1 MALAAGTP
9 VVDADGHVYEQAA
22 EIYEFLPS
30 PYAGRATVLGFPLW
44 PTPDGFQR
52 GAIHARLG
60 LHRSFA
66 VDARAWL
73 DFLDAA
79 GIGATVLY
87 PTAGLATGAIRDP
100 DWAVALCRAYND
112 WLAARFLA
120 ASPRLGGV
128 ALLPLQDPAAAAEE
142 LRRAVRTLGMV
153 GGVLAAVGL
162 ERALGHAGFDPLY
175 AEAQRLD
182 VPLAVHG
189 GPSQGLA
196 LDRLD
201 HFAQVHT
208 LAHPFAQMTQLTSV
222 LMSGVLDRF
231 PRLRIAFLEA
241 GVGWV
246 PYLLERMD
254 RAYHVRRFPEYV
266 GGVRD
271 EPSSYVR
278 GGAVCF
284 TPEPG
289 ESGLASAVAAIGG
302 DALLFASDFPHEVN
316 LERCR
321 QEIDGLCRRDDLA
334 EDVKRAILADN
345 ARRFYRLRAED
356 VARAA

>member
-1 MALAAGTP
+1 MP
-9 VVDADGHVYEQAA
+9 VVDADGHVYESPTALW
-22 EIYEFLPS
+22 EFLPA

-44 PTPDGFQR
+44 PTADGFQR

-60 LHRSFA
+60 LHKTFD
-66 VDARAWL
+66 VDARTWL

-79 GIGATVLY
+79 GIASTVLY
-87 PTAGLATGAIRDP
+87 PTAGLATGLIRDP
-100 DWAVALCRAYND
+100 DWAVALCRAYDD

-120 ASPRLGGV
+120 ESPRLGGV
-128 ALLPLQDPAAAAEE
+128 ALLPLQDPTAAAEE
-142 LRRAVRTLGMV
+142 LRRAVAELGMV
-153 GGVLAAVGL
+153 GGVLPAVGL
-162 ERALGHAGFDPLY
+162 ERTLGDPCFDPVW
-175 AEAQRLD
+175 AEAERLD

-189 GPSQGLA
+189 GPSQGLG
-196 LDRLD
+196 LERLRY
-201 HFAQVHT
+201 FAQVHT

-231 PRLRIAFLEA
+231 PRLRVAFLEA

-254 RAYHVRRFPEYV
+254 RAFHVRRFPEYV
-266 GGVRD
+266 GGVQR

-278 GGAVCF
+278 DGRVCF

-289 ESGLASAVAAIGG
+289 ESGVPAALAVVGEHG
-302 DALLFASDFPHEVN
+302 LLFASDFPHEVN

-321 QEIDGLCRRDDLA
+321 NEIAHLSRREDLTP
-334 EDVKRAILADN
+334 DVKRNLLAEN
-345 ARRFYRLRAED
+345 ARRFYRLRAHD
-356 VARAA
+356 VARRAS